1 MRESDIFPYIRQKYQ
16 QQEEWKQVTYLVKY
30 DEYLYIRSEHWFDID
45 CYVSTLGRLCRD
57 GIICNLS
64 YGDKYDISSMFTD
77 IDGRQVRFKRHQIV
91 LQTFFPDDRQPFD
104 TVDHINNHE
113 RYDNSI
119 YNLRWA
125 DKGMQVR
132 NRRDKPGKKR
142 MVICIGDGE
151 IYGSCA
157 EVERLF
163 GLPKNSVSRV
173 CRGDLEMIDG
183 YRFCYL

>member
-16 QQEEWKQVTYLVKY
+16 QQEEWKRITYLVKY
-30 DEYLYIRSEHWFDID
+30 DEYLNIRSEHWFNID

-91 LQTFFPDDRQPFD
+91 LQTYAPQDRGKYD
-104 TVDHINNHE
+104 TVDHINNAE
-113 RYDNSI
+113 RFDNSI
-119 YNLRWA
+119 FNLRWA
-125 DKGMQVR
+125 DKGTQIR

-142 MVICIGDGE
+142 MVICIGDDE

-173 CRGDLEMIDG
+173 CRGDLEMING